1 MAEQLTLCIWDT
13 EVTRAADNSV
23 TLTARKPLHRM
34 STKQAAR
41 LLGCTEW
48 TVQKLYRE
56 GLLSG
61 WKPGAV
67 RTRSDGQRSNAK
79 MVLDAGSVLL
89 YKQSVS
95 QRGVFRA

>member
-1 MAEQLTLCIWDT
+1 MAEQLLMIWDS
-13 EVTRAADNSV
+13 EITRTGENTV
-23 TLTARKPLHRM
+23 TLTARRPLSRM

-48 TVQKLYRE
+48 TVRKLYRK

-61 WKPGAV
+61 WKPGAAAV
-67 RTRSDGQRSNAK
+67 RRDGRPSNACV
-79 MVLDAGSVLL
+79 VLDAGSVLE

-95 QRGVFRA
+95 RRGLF